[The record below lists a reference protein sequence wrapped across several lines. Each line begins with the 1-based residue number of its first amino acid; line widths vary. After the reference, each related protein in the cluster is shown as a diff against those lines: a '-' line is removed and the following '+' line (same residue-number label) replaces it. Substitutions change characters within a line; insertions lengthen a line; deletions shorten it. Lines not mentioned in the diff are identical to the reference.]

1 MTEWLSSRDNNGVS
15 NLEKLQGLQDLSKIL
30 KWKHWFDH
38 KDVNGTTGYDKIN
51 TLYKLESYDFRQ
63 NLEKLAQKEDQYDK
77 QFQEKLDSLEGNF
90 KDKFEALDEK
100 FQEVEKLSAAY
111 SKKLQEGYE
120 TAQKIT
126 DTFKENDTLLEEKE
140 KAWDKF
146 QDDCE
151 TKIEK
156 FETDHSSIL
165 DKTRLD
171 LEKLKEE
178 IENIKKESFEVLN

>member
-1 MTEWLSSRDNNGVS
+1 M
-15 NLEKLQGLQDLSKIL
+15 SKIL

-38 KDVNGTTGYDKIN
+38 KDVNGTTGFDKIH

-77 QFQEKLDSLEGNF
+77 QFQEKPNSLEGNF
-90 KDKFEALDEK
+90 ADKFEALDEK

-120 TAQKIT
+120 IAQKIT
-126 DTFKENDTLLEEKE
+126 ATFQENDTILEEKQE
-140 KAWDKF
+140 AWNKF

-151 TKIEK
+151 TKMK
-156 FETDHSSIL
+156 GFETTHSYVIG
-165 DKTRLD
+165 KTRLD

-178 IENIKKESFEVLN
+178 IENIKKRIFRGIEFSYISRIVSIL